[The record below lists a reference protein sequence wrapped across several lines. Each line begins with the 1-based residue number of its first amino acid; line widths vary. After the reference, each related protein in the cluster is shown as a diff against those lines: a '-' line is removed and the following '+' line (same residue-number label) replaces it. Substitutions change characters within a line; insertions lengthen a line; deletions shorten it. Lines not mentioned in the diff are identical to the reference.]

1 MIAMM
6 VKRVKGLH
14 EVKRDCDPAQ
24 YRHKRG
30 TTIRGTHRG
39 ERLKGGQVRV
49 RQVNSLG
56 AVCQFR
62 GVYIHF
68 GCLYIFVI
76 INKSKNSNWSVCRVT

>member
-1 MIAMM
+1 MM
-6 VKRVKGLH
+6 TKRVEELCK
-14 EVKRDCDPAQ
+14 VKRDCDPAQ
-24 YRHKRG
+24 HRCKGG
-30 TTIRGTHRG
+30 TTIRGAHRG
-39 ERLKGGQVRV
+39 ERSKGKQVRV

-62 GVYIHF
+62 RVYIHF

>member
-6 VKRVKGLH
+6 AKRVKELC

-24 YRHKRG
+24 HRRKGG
-30 TTIRGTHRG
+30 TMIRGTCRG
-39 ERLKGGQVRV
+39 ERSKGGQVGV

-76 INKSKNSNWSVCRVT
+76 INKSENSNWSVRRVT

>member
-1 MIAMM
+1 MIA
-6 VKRVKGLH
+6 KRIEGLH

-24 YRHKRG
+24 CRHRG
-30 TTIRGTHRG
+30 GMMMRGAHRG
-39 ERLKGGQVRV
+39 ERSKGGQVGV

-76 INKSKNSNWSVCRVT
+76 INKSENSNWSVRRVT